1 MLELFF
7 IFTFFVVFCF
17 SAHKVFVLHYDR
29 IDVSEDIDV
38 SKTSTSKK
46 CTICQSWYFLNKDL
60 TFQPDVSNCCHDVL
74 MMSMK
79 PSGIAIL
86 SIHGVNYCCIINRIC
101 KSKAMYLL
109 KNTNLSENYLLLSRK
124 KDVDRNYNV
133 WLY

>member
-1 MLELFF
+1 M
-7 IFTFFVVFCF
+7 VF
-17 SAHKVFVLHYDR
+17 AHKVFVLHYDR

-46 CTICQSWYFLNKDL
+46 CTICHSWYFLDKDL
-60 TFQPDVSNCCHDVL
+60 TFQPNVSNCCHDVL

-86 SIHGVNYCCIINRIC
+86 SIHGVNYCRIINRIC
-101 KSKAMYLL
+101 KSKAMSLL
-109 KNTNLSENYLLLSRK
+109 KNTNLSDNYLLSSCK

-133 WLY
+133 WLYWNKKM